1 MDRIDGRQI
10 CDKDTRVI
18 IGDDSI
24 VFKSLNSTDATN
36 YIVQATNAADVQMAV
51 FYLSLSPCEF
61 EFDYGGCI
69 KLVHTSGCVSNFALR
84 GWEDDKC

>member
-1 MDRIDGRQI
+1 MDRVDGRQI

-18 IGDDSI
+18 IGDNSI
-24 VFKSLNSTDATN
+24 VFQSLNSTDATN
-36 YIVQATNAADVQMAV
+36 YTVQATNAADVQMAV
-51 FYLSLSPCEF
+51 FRLSCEF

-84 GWEDDKC
+84 G